1 MECFHGVCRSEAY
14 DFACPTAAPLLTL
27 ISGGHV
33 RVGAGC
39 RQANYD
45 TSHQTN
51 SLIPWIAKGMNMDP
65 LPPLPPPPPP
75 DPHVPF
81 YLGGY
86 IYPTR
91 ASVRG
96 IILSSFLY
104 ELP

>member
-1 MECFHGVCRSEAY
+1 VF
-14 DFACPTAAPLLTL
+14 P
-27 ISGGHV
+27 
-33 RVGAGC
+33 AGC

-45 TSHQTN
+45 TSYQTN
-51 SLIPWIAKGMNMDP
+51 SLIPWIAKGMNVDP

-75 DPHVPF
+75 KPRVPF

-91 ASVRG
+91 ASVRR

-104 ELP
+104 E

>member
-1 MECFHGVCRSEAY
+1 MS
-14 DFACPTAAPLLTL
+14 TTLLATL
-27 ISGGHV
+27 ITGGYA
-33 RVGAGC
+33 RVSVGGC

-45 TSHQTN
+45 TSHHNN

-91 ASVRG
+91 ASVRE
-96 IILSSFLY
+96 ILHSPPL
-104 ELP
+104 